1 MKGACRERVEGRVI
15 LGPPGTGQE
24 RVGSPIPG
32 PQSLSLTLCRR
43 AGGLISQTQLSSPY
57 STLGKK

>member
-1 MKGACRERVEGRVI
+1 MKGACREREEGCVI

-24 RVGSPIPG
+24 RVGSPIAG
-32 PQSLSLTLCRR
+32 PQSLTLCRR
-43 AGGLISQTQLSSPY
+43 ASGLTPPTQLSSPY